1 MHELRRV
8 FVAKGRLGDIITLP
22 GQLRNGQRL
31 TAMGK
36 GGRGINKHRHQLASM
51 PARTSGA
58 DGHTLSACLSV
69 CLFPNSIYTW
79 GSNLF
84 PVGVGVKF
92 GAPKWPL
99 PGGCPAVARPVARRL
114 PGLLPGWLPGGCCWG
129 LCWVNDLADWRSLSN
144 TNDRPKYGMM
154 NTFNLLPVYF
164 TTLPLIR

>member
-69 CLFPNSIYTW
+69 CLFPNNIYTW

-84 PVGVGVKF
+84 PVGAGLV
-92 GAPKWPL
+92 
-99 PGGCPAVARPVARRL
+99 CRARRARRARRVL
-114 PGLLPGWLPGGCCWG
+114 VFVTLARQVDSKDETKRGSSGRRDQYIDSECSPSAGAVRPRPEREVLGESGLE
-129 LCWVNDLADWRSLSN
+129 
-144 TNDRPKYGMM
+144 
-154 NTFNLLPVYF
+154 LL
-164 TTLPLIR
+164 